1 MTTAARQAA
10 GKRGQVSRRVR
21 LIDVAA
27 RCGVSV
33 ATVSRALGSGR
44 GVAPDL
50 RARVLEVAQRL
61 GYVLPSSV
69 AGKTVILAASQAA
82 MIDYARSQF
91 TLHVL
96 DGLTE
101 RAAALGLDVR
111 TRAVAD
117 PSDEAALWAEVRGD
131 AATAGVL
138 YLTPDDGDVAGRA
151 GDLGKPLVLVNGE
164 DPGMRLSSVAPCN
177 RSAAALATGALVA
190 AGHRDILFLTRPG
203 RRTIARRLEGW
214 RDRMAEAGLP
224 AGPDR
229 VIAVADWLPDL
240 ARAAVAGHLA
250 RRGRDFTA
258 ILAAGDSLALG
269 ALMALAEAGVAVPA
283 QVSVLGIDGLPQAA
297 LTTPPLSVVEIPMRA
312 IGAAA
317 LDLLREELA
326 APGAL
331 PKRVELACR
340 LVPRG
345 STGPAPGT
353 GTGPGP
359 VPA

>member
-1 MTTAARQAA
+1 MTKTT
-10 GKRGQVSRRVR
+10 GKRGQAGRRVR
-21 LIDVAA
+21 LVDVAA

-33 ATVSRALGSGR
+33 ATVSRALGTGQ
-44 GVAPDL
+44 GVAPEL
-50 RARVLEVAQRL
+50 RARVVEAAQRL
-61 GYVLPSSV
+61 GYVLASGI

-111 TRAVAD
+111 TRAVAG
-117 PSDEAALWAEVRGD
+117 PADEAALWAEVRGD
-131 AATAGVL
+131 PGIAGVL

-151 GDLGKPLVLVNGE
+151 GALGKPLVLVNGE
-164 DPGMRLSSVAPCN
+164 DPWMRLSSVAPCN
-177 RSAAALATGALVA
+177 RSAAALATEALVA

-214 RDRMAEAGLP
+214 RDRMTEAGLN

-229 VIAVADWLPDL
+229 VIEVEDWLPDL
-240 ARAAVAGHLA
+240 ARAAVARHLA
-250 RRGRDFTA
+250 TRGRDASA

-269 ALMALAEAGVAVPA
+269 ALMALAEAGINVPGE
-283 QVSVLGIDGLPQAA
+283 VSVLGIDGLPQAA

-317 LDLLREELA
+317 LDLLREELTA
-326 APGAL
+326 RAPL

-340 LVPRG
+340 LLPRG
-345 STGPAPGT
+345 STGPAP
-353 GTGPGP
+353 
-359 VPA
+359 A